1 MSLSSLGLKYED
13 IELFENLLDSLR
25 NLVSPVSN
33 TKYSGMPLC
42 IINHYHQYFYD
53 WSDTVARTEMFKVW
67 QKLIDLL
74 DSLTFGWK
82 TTFGELYDR
91 AIKIQRIRIS
101 KTGSKIT
108 IINDSKENSIED
120 FSFLVTGQLE
130 PNASVAL
137 DRDRRIV
144 TIFHKLTPHLSLF
157 FMKGRWSVFFPIIA
171 SGL

>member
-1 MSLSSLGLKYED
+1 MTFSTD
-13 IELFENLLDSLR
+13 
-25 NLVSPVSN
+25 
-33 TKYSGMPLC
+33 
-42 IINHYHQYFYD
+42 
-53 WSDTVARTEMFKVW
+53 
-67 QKLIDLL
+67 
-74 DSLTFGWK
+74 LTFGWK

-144 TIFHKLTPHLSLF
+144 TILHKLMPKFELILYE
-157 FMKGRWSVFFPIIA
+157 R
-171 SGL
+171 